1 MSIVFKSKIP
11 PWCEVYPQ
19 IVNIIGESNHN
30 PLSVS
35 IPYGFQMQKE
45 IWNPEQLRVVLHVN
59 TGSGHSFV
67 SHHGV
72 GKKNE
77 INVWNFSED
86 RKPGKSANAFQ
97 TITTDLK
104 FLHILFIRRRW
115 LYVTHCSD
123 LSMRIFS
130 AKFHPMSITE
140 MTRTILSLAYNE
152 IRDEIITGIAGGIM
166 TWRFPIGQMDPL
178 IPGQLVNCSF
188 TPLDWVI
195 SLSVDDASKQILAI
209 ADVRIAMI
217 DVASYKERRFFQKK
231 CEFSF
236 TCCVFFSPA
245 SYFITGMAGLT
256 CNLSPLFKE
265 SLVSRFVFLFLYSL
279 IGVNEQL

>member
-256 CNLSPLFKE
+256 CNPAFA
-265 SLVSRFVFLFLYSL
+265 L
-279 IGVNEQL
+279 I